1 MKTVF
6 ISGNFSVLHPGHIRL
21 FHLAKGLGQKLV
33 VGINSD
39 ESVISSMKVPLDLR
53 IESLKS
59 VQMVDEVII
68 INSNLKETLT
78 RLKPDFVLKGKEHE
92 NSQNPE
98 EEILNEYGGKLVF
111 GSGDFAMSSEDYL
124 LGYFSKSKFNNREI
138 VATFFN
144 RHNIKKERI
153 ISLLTSIKS
162 LNLLVVGDLII
173 DEYIDCES
181 IGLSQEDPAVIF
193 RPISEKKFVGGAGI
207 VALHSASI
215 GVNTYF
221 LTYAGNDSEAN
232 FARTSFEDRKITSH
246 LIVDG
251 LRSTILKKRFRA
263 AGKTQFRLTV
273 HEDSAISNK
282 SRSIFLEKATEM
294 MDKVDVMIFSDFNY
308 GLLDKDTVEK
318 LIKKA
323 RKKDIFVSADCQIS
337 SQIADYLKYSN
348 VDLVTPTEHEA
359 RVTLRDNSSG
369 LAKIAIEF
377 QELLNVPRLFIT
389 LGRDGLLFQES
400 SGNKKSPFI
409 TDLIPAL
416 ANNSVDSAGAGDSV
430 LVFASLALAAGSTIS
445 EASYLGSLAAGI
457 QVSRVGNT
465 PLTIEEILEAI

>member
-6 ISGNFSVLHPGHIRL
+6 ISGNFTVLHPGHIRL

-68 INSNLKETLT
+68 INSNLKEILT

-124 LGYFSKSKFNNREI
+124 LGYFSKSKLNNIEI
-138 VATFFN
+138 VATFFK

-181 IGLSQEDPAVIF
+181 IGLSQEDPVVIF

-232 FARTSFEDRKITSH
+232 FARTSFEDRNITSH
-246 LIVDG
+246 LIVGG

-273 HEDSAISNK
+273 HEDTAISNK

-294 MDKVDVMIFSDFNY
+294 MDKVDVIIFSDFNY
-308 GLLDKDTVEK
+308 GLLDKDTVDK

-348 VDLVTPTEHEA
+348 VDLVTPTEHEV

-377 QELLNVPRLFIT
+377 QELLNVPRLLIT

>member
-6 ISGNFSVLHPGHIRL
+6 ISGNFTVLHPGHIRL

-59 VQMVDEVII
+59 VQMIDEVII
-68 INSNLKETLT
+68 INSNLKEILT

-138 VATFFN
+138 VATFFK
-144 RHNIKKERI
+144 RHNINKERI

-162 LNLLVVGDLII
+162 LSLLVVGDLII

-181 IGLSQEDPAVIF
+181 VGLSQEDPAVIF

-232 FARTSFEDRKITSH
+232 FARTSFEDRNITSH

-273 HEDSAISNK
+273 HEDTAISNK

-294 MDKVDVMIFSDFNY
+294 MDKVDVIIFSDFNY
-308 GLLDKDTVEK
+308 GLLDKDTVDK

-337 SQIADYLKYSN
+337 SQIANYLKYSN

-377 QELLNVPRLFIT
+377 QELLNVPRLLIT